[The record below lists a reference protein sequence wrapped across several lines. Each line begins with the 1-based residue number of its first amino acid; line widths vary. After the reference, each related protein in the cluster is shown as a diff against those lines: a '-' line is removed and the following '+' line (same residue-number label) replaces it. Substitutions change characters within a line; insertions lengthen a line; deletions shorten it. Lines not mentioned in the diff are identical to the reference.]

1 MINAIAIDD
10 EKNAL
15 GIIKEF
21 CSRIPDLHLI
31 ETFTDPVKALPFIS
45 KHTEI
50 DLVFLDIQMT
60 RLNGLVLAQHLP
72 EEKTKI
78 ILTTAYPDYA
88 LQGYEM
94 DVVDYLLKPFSF
106 QRFERA
112 IKKAKS
118 ILNKQT
124 TAESGKE
131 PTRLSPN
138 NDDFIFIRTDYKTLK
153 VNLADIKYIEGSGN
167 YVTLHTSKSKI
178 MALQNMKTFEDQ
190 LLPYQFIRI
199 HKSYIVSINHLDAI
213 EKNWVKIGD
222 KEMPIGESY
231 KESFQQ
237 FMNANFKQF

>member
-1 MINAIAIDD
+1 MIKAIAIDD

-21 CSRIPDLHLI
+21 SSRIPDIQLI

-45 KHTEI
+45 KHSDI
-50 DLVFLDIQMT
+50 DVIFLDIQMS

-112 IKKAKS
+112 IKKVRS
-118 ILNKQT
+118 ILNQQPSINT
-124 TAESGKE
+124 EKE
-131 PTRLSPN
+131 PLRLSPN
-138 NDDFIFIRTDYKTLK
+138 NDDYIFIRTDYKTLK
-153 VNLADIKYIEGSGN
+153 VNLADIRYIESSDN
-167 YVTLHTSKSKI
+167 YVTLFTSKSKI
-178 MALQNMKTFEDQ
+178 MALQNMKTFEEQ
-190 LLPYQFIRI
+190 LLPYQFVRI
-199 HKSYIVSINHLDAI
+199 HKSYIVSINHIDVI
-213 EKNWVKIGD
+213 EKNWVKVGD

-237 FMNANFKQF
+237 FMNTNFKQF

>member
-21 CSRIPDLHLI
+21 SSRLKDICLI
-31 ETFTDPVKALPFIS
+31 EVFTDPLKALTFIS
-45 KHTEI
+45 KHSEI

-60 RLNGLVLAQHLP
+60 RLNGLVLAKHLP

-112 IKKAKS
+112 IKKARS
-118 ILNKQT
+118 VLNKQFST
-124 TAESGKE
+124 EKGKE
-131 PTRLSPN
+131 TTRLTPN
-138 NDDFIFIRTDYKTLK
+138 NDDLIFIHTDYKTLK
-153 VNLADIKYIEGSGN
+153 ANLADIKYIEGAGN
-167 YVTLHTSKSKI
+167 YVTLHTSRTKI
-178 MALQNMKTFEDQ
+178 LTLQNMKTFEEQ

-199 HKSYIVSINHLDAI
+199 HKSYIVSLIHIDTI
-213 EKNWVKIGD
+213 EKNFVKIGE
-222 KEMPIGESY
+222 KELPIGDSY
-231 KESFQQ
+231 KEAFLQ
-237 FMNANFKQF
+237 FLSNNFKQF